1 MNLPEE
7 FLKRMEKKLGS
18 EFPAFLLSYNRPPE
32 RGIRVNTLK
41 VADAE
46 ILAPFLGESV
56 PWSEHGYYLK
66 DGNAGGHPFHAAGL
80 YYLQEPSAMCAA
92 PLLSAE
98 RGERVLD
105 LCAAPGGKSTAL
117 AADMAG
123 EGLLVANE
131 YDPSRART
139 LLSNVE
145 RMGIKNCVV
154 TNAEPSVLAAAF
166 PAYFDKV
173 LVDAPCSGEGMF
185 KKEDAA
191 IENWSEQNVR
201 GCAVRQ
207 AQILESAAKMLRVGG
222 KMVYS
227 TCTFSEEENELQ
239 IEDFLRHHKEFS
251 LIREEKL
258 SPHRVRGE
266 GHFAALLQKTAGE
279 RGNAAAF
286 RARCDSSA
294 LRAWHA
300 FEKCF
305 FIAGESGLSGTPH
318 LLADGRLCMIPEG
331 MPDMRGVRILR
342 AGTELG
348 EWDGRVFKP
357 VHALAMCVKGDTVR
371 HAELSED
378 ACERYLR
385 GETLFYEAEN
395 GWLAACYRG
404 YPLGLCKCVNGTL
417 KNHLPKGLR
426 KMSKR

>member
-1 MNLPEE
+1 
-7 FLKRMEKKLGS
+7 
-18 EFPAFLLSYNRPPE
+18 
-32 RGIRVNTLK
+32 
-41 VADAE
+41 
-46 ILAPFLGESV
+46 
-56 PWSEHGYYLK
+56 
-66 DGNAGGHPFHAAGL
+66 
-80 YYLQEPSAMCAA
+80 MCAA

-239 IEDFLRHHKEFS
+239 IEDFLRHHKDFS
-251 LIREEKL
+251 VISAFKL
-258 SPHRVRGE
+258 SPQSVRGE
-266 GHFAALLQKTAGE
+266 GHFAELLQKTAGE

-286 RARCDSSA
+286 RALPPLLKGGGA
-294 LRAWHA
+294 
-300 FEKCF
+300 
-305 FIAGESGLSGTPH
+305 PH
-318 LLADGRLCMIPEG
+318 LDGGIPRRHFRHPLC
-331 MPDMRGVRILR
+331 R
-342 AGTELG
+342 A
-348 EWDGRVFKP
+348 R
-357 VHALAMCVKGDTVR
+357 
-371 HAELSED
+371 
-378 ACERYLR
+378 
-385 GETLFYEAEN
+385 
-395 GWLAACYRG
+395 
-404 YPLGLCKCVNGTL
+404 
-417 KNHLPKGLR
+417 
-426 KMSKR
+426 